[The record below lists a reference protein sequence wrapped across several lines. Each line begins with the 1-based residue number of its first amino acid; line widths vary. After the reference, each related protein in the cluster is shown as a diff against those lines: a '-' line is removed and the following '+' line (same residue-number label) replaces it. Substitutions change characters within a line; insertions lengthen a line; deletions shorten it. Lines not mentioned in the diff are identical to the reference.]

1 MTSNRFFVRKN
12 QSRSSEA
19 SLEGE
24 EHHHLSRVARS
35 KPPDR
40 VWLCDVVL
48 ERFRDLDSGQ
58 NPVNDVMILVGP
70 EGGWTNGE
78 AKDILGRGFKA
89 VSLGETI
96 LRAETAAICSLAIL
110 NQFWE

>member
-12 QSRSSEA
+12 QIRSSEV

-24 EHHHLSRVARS
+24 EHHHLSRVARI

-40 VWLCDVVL
+40 VWLFDEEGGNYLV
-48 ERFRDLDSGQ
+48 
-58 NPVNDVMILVGP
+58 ILVGP